1 MVMTINCSQQLNH
14 LITNFHS
21 HQTTKA
27 AITQGSKALTTIR
40 EITNIA
46 PEIAKRFASAFD
58 SSVMYCQRGTK
69 AIQIGFPIWLN
80 LPHSYAP

>member
-1 MVMTINCSQQLNH
+1 MAIYVINNH
-14 LITNFHS
+14 FLINFHS
-21 HQTTKA
+21 HQTAKEA
-27 AITQGSKALTTIR
+27 STQGSKALITTR

-46 PEIAKRFASAFD
+46 PEMAKRFASAFD

-69 AIQIGFPIWLN
+69 AMQIGFSIWLN

>member
-1 MVMTINCSQQLNH
+1 MAIYIINIH
-14 LITNFHS
+14 LLTNFHS
-21 HQTTKA
+21 HQTA
-27 AITQGSKALTTIR
+27 RPASTQGSKALITIR

-69 AIQIGFPIWLN
+69 AMQIGFFQFG
-80 LPHSYAP
+80 